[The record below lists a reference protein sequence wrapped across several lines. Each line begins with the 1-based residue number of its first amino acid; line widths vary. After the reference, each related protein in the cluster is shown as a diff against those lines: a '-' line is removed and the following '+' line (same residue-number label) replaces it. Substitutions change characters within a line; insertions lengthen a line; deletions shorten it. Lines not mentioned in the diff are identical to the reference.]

1 MPLKMRPTGLGH
13 GVYKDD
19 PRLQRLLRRV
29 VHRSHLSRP
38 APAPP
43 ICAGSGRCTLPAS
56 RGPCAPTTARRR
68 WTKPRPSSRRAGSSG
83 RRGRGW
89 RRSPEHSEARSNGIK
104 RRVVR
109 FVRHSMVSNRD
120 GKPKKRAPMTPINP
134 ADEFLKHAAEC
145 QQMAKA
151 TRNPANKGTWNRMAE
166 RWLQCAER
174 AKNQKV
180 ATRARTPIRRQVE
193 VSSAHY

>member
-1 MPLKMRPTGLGH
+1 MASTRTFPITASSAASGAS
-13 GVYKDD
+13 VAST
-19 PRLQRLLRRV
+19 RRG
-29 VHRSHLSRP
+29 
-38 APAPP
+38 PAPP
-43 ICAGSGRCTLPAS
+43 ICAGSGRCTCPTS
-56 RGPCAPTTARRR
+56 RRDYAPTTARRR
-68 WTKPRPSSRRAGSSG
+68 WARQRRSSRQVGSSG

-89 RRSPEHSEARSNGIK
+89 RKSPEQEARSNGIK

-109 FVRHSMVSNRD
+109 LVRHSMVSNRD

>member
-1 MPLKMRPTGLGH
+1 MRKDSPFHFNAERHVARKRRALGATLAR
-13 GVYKDD
+13 G
-19 PRLQRLLRRV
+19 
-29 VHRSHLSRP
+29 S
-38 APAPP
+38 A
-43 ICAGSGRCTLPAS
+43 AGTRTAALILGSTLPAS
-56 RGPCAPTTARRR
+56 QEPYAPTTARRR
-68 WTKPRPSSRRAGSSG
+68 WARQRRSSRQVGSSG

-89 RRSPEHSEARSNGIK
+89 RKSPEQEARSNGIK

-109 FVRHSMVSNRD
+109 LVRHSMVSNRD

>member
-1 MPLKMRPTGLGH
+1 MPLKLRPTGLGH
-13 GVYKDD
+13 GVYKDVPNYGVFCGEWCIGRIYETRTGPAD
-19 PRLQRLLRRV
+19 LRWFWALHAAQQAAGTTHRQPRGD
-29 VHRSHLSRP
+29 
-38 APAPP
+38 
-43 ICAGSGRCTLPAS
+43 AG
-56 RGPCAPTTARRR
+56 AR
-68 WTKPRPSSRRAGSSG
+68 PRPSSRRAGSSG

-89 RRSPEHSEARSNGIK
+89 RKSPEQEARSNGIK

-109 FVRHSMVSNRD
+109 LVRHSMVSNRD

-151 TRNPANKGTWNRMAE
+151 TRNPANKGTWNWMAE